1 MNLLSKELLSSLIT
15 LIFVRMF
22 RIIFKASKY
31 NTMLWIV
38 NIYGIMIGIIT
49 FALLN
54 PLINKYLIT
63 SKTYSKEQ
71 SRLIGEINEILVTTI
86 ISKTYFSIMSGK
98 NEFSVSSIVSI
109 FIGITILSFYNIY
122 IAPIINRYNKND
134 YINSVLK
141 SVILLILTDYVD
153 DYKFNNIWIEIV
165 IAILSTIISKSI
177 KKLL

>member
-15 LIFVRMF
+15 LIFVRIF
-22 RIIFKASKY
+22 RLIFKASKY
-31 NTMLWIV
+31 DTFRWIV
-38 NIYGIMIGIIT
+38 NIYGIIIGIIT

-63 SKTYSKEQ
+63 SKTYSTEQ
-71 SRLIGEINEILVTTI
+71 LRLIGKINEILITTI
-86 ISKTYFSIMSGK
+86 ISKFYFSIMTGK
-98 NEFSVSSIVSI
+98 SAFSASNIVSI
-109 FIGITILSFYNIY
+109 FIGVAILSFYNIY
-122 IAPIINRYNKND
+122 IAPLINRYNKND
-134 YINSVLK
+134 YINSILK

-153 DYKFNNIWIEIV
+153 DYKFNNIWLEIS